1 MSSIDNTNSNTEY
14 NYNNT
19 SNIVSGEITPKS
31 SAPPFPEE
39 LLYQYSSGDTTPKAS
54 APPFPFPMSNS
65 STESTITCLIIAH
78 GIEENYK
85 ISSHSNKNIRVL
97 SRAGV
102 PGCLGICGP
111 GDYDDIF
118 DEYEYKIDKRLSS
131 YQKLEYIQQKFL
143 SEQQCTMLY
152 DTINRENYD
161 NRSGKYSL
169 DIFSKKGHS
178 RIYKPFHDHTYIFTF
193 PPEFKQGIHIL
204 DVNNPPPNS
213 GLKYMDNLINK
224 RFFLDEFNN
233 PQQVRNNIG
242 KTLKIFLDYI
252 YFPIDIQIKTD
263 YETIEDVNT
272 NFIPKN
278 EDEEEIKKMFLEGWV
293 GNMRKIWKG
302 GETKFFTPKNIN
314 KMLLM
319 YADNVK
325 TKKLDKLDK
334 IFNNL
339 MSYFEENNYNCE
351 NIFGL
356 IYEIK
361 NTYKEDEDNRTLI
374 EKFYPKIFS
383 SEADCLSFIINIM
396 NTSSDLYI
404 KLNDVVYNGDINV
417 SINMSS
423 IINYLKSRGYKIINL
438 IDLSCRSIHE
448 QNYEEENV
456 ENLNKISQEEYERA
470 NDPTS
475 PFARDKGGSKK
486 SNKSRKSKKNK
497 KSKKST
503 RKNPRNLR

>member
-1 MSSIDNTNSNTEY
+1 MASIDNATSNLEY
-14 NYNNT
+14 N
-19 SNIVSGEITPKS
+19 IESGEITPKA
-31 SAPPFPEE
+31 SAPPFPE

-54 APPFPFPMSNS
+54 APPFPMTNS
-65 STESTITCLIIAH
+65 STEPTVTCLIIAH
-78 GIEENYK
+78 GIEENYN
-85 ISSHSNKNIRVL
+85 ISSHSDKNIRVL

-102 PGCLGICGP
+102 PGCLGTCGP

-118 DEYEYKIDKRLSS
+118 EEYGYKIDKRLSS
-131 YQKLEYIQQKFL
+131 YQKIEYIQQKFL

-152 DTINRENYD
+152 DTINREKYENS
-161 NRSGKYSL
+161 SGKYSL
-169 DIFSKKGHS
+169 DIISKKGHS
-178 RIYKPFHDHTYIFTF
+178 RIYKPFRDHSYAFTF

-204 DVNNPPPNS
+204 EVNNPPPNS

-263 YETIEDVNT
+263 YETIEDVTT
-272 NFIPKN
+272 NFIPQN

-334 IFNNL
+334 IFNNFL
-339 MSYFEENNYNCE
+339 AYFEENNYNCE

-356 IYEIK
+356 VYEIK
-361 NTYKEDEDNRTLI
+361 NSYKEDQDNRTLI

-383 SEADCLSFIINIM
+383 TEAECFSFIIKVM

-404 KLNDVVYNGDINV
+404 KLNNDVYTGDINV
-417 SINMSS
+417 NINMSS
-423 IINYLKSRGYKIINL
+423 LIDYLKSRGYKIINF
-438 IDLSCRSIHE
+438 IDLSCRSV
-448 QNYEEENV
+448 YEEQYEDKEIFNELREGENMGL
-456 ENLNKISQEEYERA
+456 E
-470 NDPTS
+470 DP
-475 PFARDKGGSKK
+475 ADLYDRNKGGTRKSKK
-486 SNKSRKSKKNK
+486 FRKLRKTKKNK